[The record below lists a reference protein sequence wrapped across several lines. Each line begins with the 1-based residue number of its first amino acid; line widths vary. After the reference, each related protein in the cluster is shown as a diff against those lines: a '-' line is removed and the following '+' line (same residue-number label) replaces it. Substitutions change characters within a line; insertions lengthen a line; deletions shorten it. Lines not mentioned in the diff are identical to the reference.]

1 MLWSVGF
8 FFHCLG
14 GVWSM
19 ENPGLTGCFTCWGFM
34 IMKMPQPTNFL
45 YSSAE
50 MMSFGYFYD
59 KLPKLKAYTKMKLI
73 CNKAVQS
80 KTGVFVNIV

>member
-1 MLWSVGF
+1 
-8 FFHCLG
+8 
-14 GVWSM
+14 
-19 ENPGLTGCFTCWGFM
+19 M